1 MLRRIAVPVCLVM
14 LAACSPSGR
23 LENPFAKKKPF
34 EASAVPAD
42 FAIVVDENHDTYYAR
57 QHIQQVITA
66 ADSMSRTTYSTYR
79 DYNDKVARKFSQ
91 ETPLNAQQLQAMWNQ
106 VQEKELLLGSTVWI
120 NQQSDA
126 DMYKR
131 NVYTVQVRANGKTKT
146 FRETQG
152 FPQQTRPLVLL
163 IQAVRLPIG
172 QDGGV
177 KVVGEEKDVVPPPT
191 TGPAE
196 TAPAAPEAV
205 PASAPATRAK

>member
-1 MLRRIAVPVCLVM
+1 MLRRITAVVPVCLMM

-23 LENPFAKKKPF
+23 LENPFEKKKPF
-34 EASAVPAD
+34 EATEVPAD

-57 QHIQQVITA
+57 QHVQQVITA
-66 ADSMSRTTYSTYR
+66 ADTMSRTTYATYR
-79 DYNDKVARKFSQ
+79 DYNDSVARKFSQ
-91 ETPLNAQQLQAMWNQ
+91 ETPLNQQQLQAMWNQ
-106 VQEKELLLGSTVWI
+106 VQEKELMLGSTLWI
-120 NQQSDA
+120 NWASEA
-126 DMYKR
+126 DLYKR

-152 FPQQTRPLVLL
+152 FPGQTRPLVLL

-191 TGPAE
+191 TGPAM
-196 TAPAAPEAV
+196 PAGTE
-205 PASAPATRAK
+205 PATRSAN